1 MIEVDVDIL
10 KATGIQSG
18 ARAPHDSKPTNLMTL
33 EELRVALGGAIL
45 REGEIPACMKPPE
58 TGPKKP
64 ATKVC
69 STCGK
74 ELPLSEFPTKK
85 KHGIITII
93 GQCRP
98 CWQQYHKQY
107 MTKYKQKQK
116 ELKLKNQLQ

>member
-10 KATGIQSG
+10 KATGIQQG
-18 ARAPHDSKPTNLMTL
+18 GRCPHVSKPTNLMTL

-85 KHGIITII
+85 MHGIITII

-98 CWQQYHKQY
+98 CWQEYHIRY
-107 MTKYKQKQK
+107 RSKYKHKKK
-116 ELKLKNQLQ
+116 EELIKDKLR